1 MAKQATARTIDI
13 DPIDRLEE
21 KIKLLVNVVTRLR
34 AEQEKSADENARL
47 LQEIEAMRG
56 RLADVQGATAEIDAL
71 RQERERLAQQV
82 ASLRAVR
89 SEYTTG
95 AERADPRRE
104 S

>member
-1 MAKQATARTIDI
+1 MAKQAGARTVDL

-71 RQERERLAQQV
+71 RQEREAIRHRV
-82 ASLRAVR
+82 ADMLSHLEAI
-89 SEYTTG
+89 
-95 AERADPRRE
+95 
-104 S
+104 